1 MVFTSKAW
9 MEKSSTNKEDK
20 LPLAFKNI
28 VVQITSIKT
37 QADGYHLDIALVGTG
52 DGYVIS
58 NGKFIKMH
66 WTKKNVT
73 SQTLLTDEKGNDL
86 PLNPGK
92 TWWNIVDKST
102 M

>member
-1 MVFTSKAW
+1 M
-9 MEKSSTNKEDK
+9 
-20 LPLAFKNI
+20 I
-28 VVQITSIKT
+28 
-37 QADGYHLDIALVGTG
+37 GHG

-58 NGKFIKMH
+58 NGKFTKMH
-66 WTKKNVT
+66 WSKKNAT

-102 M
+102 NIDIK